1 MKRLID
7 CTDEELVSVA
17 QKIVEKYTKL
27 YSDALSIANE
37 YGFTMGESPNDLLN
51 TVFSSLK
58 EKRDNVTKADVEPTF
73 KHALGILADRGEFYK
88 MNELISLFQS
98 GQYSEANKMMTSLG
112 IERHPS
118 VKMEK
123 DKTSRH
129 QMDYSKYSINGEGAW
144 PKRHVASEVVRLF
157 ANDHPKCDAV
167 SIVETFGQ
175 LAFNRYS
182 WYFLTENQYRRALDK
197 STDVNFY
204 RRYDEVV
211 LPNGERVY
219 ASNQY
224 NIKSITGFINNV
236 NKQAWNIKIEK
247 I

>member
-7 CTDEELVSVA
+7 CTDEELVSFA

-27 YSDALSIANE
+27 YSDAQSIADE
-37 YGFTMGESPNDLLN
+37 YGFFLGESQNLILN

-58 EKRDNVTKADVEPTF
+58 EKRDSVTKADIEPTF
-73 KHALGILADRGEFYK
+73 KLALGILSDRGEFYK

-98 GQYSEANKMMTSLG
+98 EQYSEVSKMMKSLG
-112 IERHPS
+112 IERLSS
-118 VKMEK
+118 VKMGK
-123 DKTSRH
+123 NKTSRR

-157 ANDHPKCDAV
+157 AMKHPDFD
-167 SIVETFGQ
+167 SIRVVE
-175 LAFNRYS
+175 AFCQIAYNGYL
-182 WYFLTENQYRRALDK
+182 WYFHTENQYKNALGK
-197 STDVNFY
+197 TTDVNFY

-224 NIKSITGFINNV
+224 NIESITGFINNV

>member
-27 YSDALSIANE
+27 YSDAFSIANE
-37 YGFTMGESPNDLLN
+37 YGFTMGESPNDILN

-58 EKRDNVTKADVEPTF
+58 VKRDHVTKADIEPTF

-98 GQYSEANKMMTSLG
+98 EQYSEASKMMKSLG
-112 IERHPS
+112 IERLPS
-118 VKMEK
+118 VKMGN
-123 DKTSRH
+123 DKTSRR

-157 ANDHPKCDAV
+157 ALKHPDFDSI
-167 SIVETFGQ
+167 SIVETFCQIAYNGH
-175 LAFNRYS
+175 S
-182 WYFLTENQYRRALDK
+182 WYFLTENQYENASGK
-197 STDVNFY
+197 TTDVNFF
-204 RRYDEVV
+204 RRYDEVA

-219 ASNQY
+219 VSNQY
-224 NIKSITGFINNV
+224 NIDSVTGFINNV
-236 NKQAWNIKIEK
+236 NKQGWNIKIDK